1 MRRELPTA
9 SQGITEYDQKSI
21 KDCFN
26 NLDHR
31 RRKHLT
37 SDKNSGPNKV
47 TLIENEQILPV
58 ARKQSASMRIIFS

>member
-21 KDCFN
+21 KDCFS

-47 TLIENEQILPV
+47 TLIKNEKAIGKYENHLFVIAIQ
-58 ARKQSASMRIIFS
+58 K